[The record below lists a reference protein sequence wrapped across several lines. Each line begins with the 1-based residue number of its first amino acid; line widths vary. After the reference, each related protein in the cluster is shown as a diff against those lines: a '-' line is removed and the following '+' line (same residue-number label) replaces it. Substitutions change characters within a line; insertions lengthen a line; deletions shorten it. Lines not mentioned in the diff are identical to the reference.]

1 MDQEYDEVVATSFDI
16 LRTIAN
22 DSVLDVLDNLSD
34 EEEAY
39 FEDAVEGIDSERK
52 PRDNLIDAYDS
63 DPALVDKRPVLTNPR
78 RKIYSLNDLGQNI
91 YESIDSHRTEAD
103 DFEGFISSF
112 TDVGKP
118 AYLVLLNSLEQASI
132 VDGELAQDI
141 GCSKST
147 LKNYLDTVD
156 ELGLVNY
163 IRTGKYES
171 NRVASVT
178 EEGEKAIDF
187 VEEIVGAVDEELD
200 EQEDEQELKLWEK
213 TPKDH

>member
-22 DSVLDVLDNLSD
+22 DSVLDVLDNLSE

-39 FEDAVEGIDSERK
+39 FEDAVEGIDSKRK
-52 PRDNLIDAYDS
+52 PRDNLIDTYDS
-63 DPALVDKRPVLTNPR
+63 DPALVDKRPVLSNPR

-103 DFEGFISSF
+103 DFERFISSF

-147 LKNYLDTVD
+147 LKNYLDIVD
-156 ELGLVNY
+156 ELGLVDY

-187 VEEIVGAVDEELD
+187 VEEIVGAVDEELN
-200 EQEDEQELKLWEK
+200 EQEEEQELKLWGK

>member
-52 PRDNLIDAYDS
+52 PRDNLIDTYDS